1 MSVPRKK
8 PSFLK
13 LAQVQLRNFLWWQNT
28 LTANG
33 RVNINSSPRQVFHLL
48 LIKPTRYDD
57 EGYPIQWLRSSI
69 PSNSLACLNG
79 IALDAAARA
88 ILGEDVEIRVTAF
101 DEACDIINIDA
112 LADTLA
118 GKGHRTL
125 VCMAGVQSNQFPRAI
140 DVARRFIKRDIP
152 VCIGGF
158 HVSGIVS
165 VVGKLTNELLE
176 AQRLG
181 VSLFAGEAE
190 AGRFEQVVLDAWNRQ
205 LKPLYDYQRD
215 MVSLENQPQP
225 VLPTALV
232 KRNLGSISTIVLG
245 RGCPFQCSFCCII
258 NVQGRTSRSR
268 SADDLE
274 ALARQAWVAGLTRI
288 FITDDDFA
296 RNKNWEALFDRLV
309 QLREEGIKLSL
320 LIQVDTQAHK
330 IPNFIDKAVAAGV
343 EQVFIGLENINAD
356 NLKSIQKRQNKITD
370 YRRMLLDWK
379 RHPVIIWGAYIIGFP
394 NDTYESVL
402 RDIEIIKRE
411 LPIDIL
417 NPSILTPLPGSM
429 DHKQMLD
436 NGEWMD
442 PDLNNYDLSHRV
454 THHPN
459 MTDAELDNLYKAVW
473 DTYYTQEHM
482 LTVIRRAFALG
493 SNKKYTLS
501 GLLTAFGVITRVT
514 GIRSYDMGLMR
525 YVARKERRE
534 GLPRENPLVFYP
546 KMYWRLITAAITI
559 SQTAS
564 KLAREARKMWLSKS
578 FEGYQDEA
586 IMPVAS
592 DDYETMEMYQQ
603 TRGVKEQVQKVFLRQ
618 QTKQHKEL
626 AEKRHNDPID
636 RDQSDVI
643 PAKNVFPDEIQ
654 PSIKSL

>member
-1 MSVPRKK
+1 MNTPRKK
-8 PSFLK
+8 TAFLK
-13 LAQVQLRNFLWWQNT
+13 LAQVQIRNMLWWKNT
-28 LTANG
+28 LTANS
-33 RVNINSSPRQVFHLL
+33 RVDTSDSTRQVFHLL

-57 EGYPIQWLRSSI
+57 EGYPIQWLRSSV

-79 IALDAAARA
+79 IALDVAGRQ
-88 ILGEDVEIRVTAF
+88 ILGKEVEIRVTAF
-101 DEACDIINIDA
+101 DEACDIIKVDA
-112 LADTLA
+112 LVDILIR
-118 GKGHRTL
+118 KGQRAM
-125 VCMAGVQSNQFPRAI
+125 VCMTGVQSNQFPRAI
-140 DVARRFIKRDIP
+140 DVSRRFVKRGIP
-152 VCIGGF
+152 VCVGGF
-158 HVSGIVS
+158 HVSGVLS
-165 VVGKLTNELLE
+165 VVGRLTDELLE
-176 AQRLG
+176 AQKLG

-190 AGRFEQVVLDAWNRQ
+190 SARFDQVVWDAWNHQ
-205 LKPLYDYQRD
+205 LQPLYDYQKD

-225 VLPTALV
+225 VLPTELV
-232 KRNLGSISTIVLG
+232 KRNLGNISTIDLG

-258 NVQGRTSRSR
+258 NVQGRSSRSR

-274 ALARQAWVAGLTRI
+274 ALARQAWAAGLERV

-296 RNKNWEALFDRLV
+296 RNKNWEALFDRLI
-309 QLREEGIKLSL
+309 QLREQGIKLRL

-370 YRRMLLDWK
+370 YRRMLLEWK

-429 DHKQMLD
+429 DHKKMLD

-454 THHPN
+454 THHAR
-459 MTDAELDNLYKAVW
+459 MSDTELDHLYTAVW
-473 DTYYTQEHM
+473 NTYYTKEHM
-482 LTVIRRAFALG
+482 VTVIKRALALG
-493 SNKKYTLS
+493 SNKKYTLA

-514 GIRSYDMGLMR
+514 GIRSYDMGIMR
-525 YVARKERRE
+525 YVSRIERRD

-546 KMYWRLITAAITI
+546 KMYWRLLIGAITI
-559 SQTAS
+559 SRAATYLS
-564 KLAREARKMWLSKS
+564 GEARKMWNSRS

-586 IMPVAS
+586 ITPVAI

-603 TRGVKEQVQKVFLRQ
+603 TRGVKEQVQKVVLRHSSKTESRQ
-618 QTKQHKEL
+618 HENTVEKHYTDQLDNGLGIMIPTKD
-626 AEKRHNDPID
+626 A
-636 RDQSDVI
+636 S
-643 PAKNVFPDEIQ
+643 
-654 PSIKSL
+654 